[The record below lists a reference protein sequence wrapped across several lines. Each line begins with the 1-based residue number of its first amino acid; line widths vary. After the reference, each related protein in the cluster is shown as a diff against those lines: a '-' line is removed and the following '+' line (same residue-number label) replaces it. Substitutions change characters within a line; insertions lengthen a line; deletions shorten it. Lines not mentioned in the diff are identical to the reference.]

1 MSILIKKT
9 SPLKNPAAID
19 WRPSEGFIYP
29 SGMVQ
34 CPMKMS
40 GMAILKCA
48 ELQKEFG
55 CGSLK
60 AFRLISKT
68 KPGKIPFPWPWLR
81 HRRECP
87 ERAPDQEVRE
97 LRLTLTPLKLV
108 DKSRKNRRAYTCATC
123 GGDKAFSARQCRAC
137 WLRASRKA
145 RYD

>member
-1 MSILIKKT
+1 MSILIKKS

-19 WRPSEGFIYP
+19 WRPSEAFNYP
-29 SGMVQ
+29 SGMVR

-55 CGSLK
+55 CGTLK
-60 AFRLISKT
+60 EFHLISKT

-81 HRRECP
+81 RRRECP

-108 DKSRKNRRAYTCATC
+108 DKSRKNPRAYTCSTC
-123 GGDKAFSARQCRAC
+123 GGDKVFSARQCRAC
-137 WLRASRKA
+137 WSRASSKTR
-145 RYD
+145 DD